1 MFVKDILKHD
11 WPILLSIA
19 IIIATLAGEI
29 IYGR

>member
-1 MFVKDILKHD
+1 MRDLLKHD
-11 WPILLSIA
+11 WPVLLSLA

>member
-1 MFVKDILKHD
+1 MLAELKHD
-11 WPILLSIA
+11 WPVLLCIA